1 MKKLIL
7 AVAVLAS
14 MMLIDTTPAPALGCT
29 TGWVNGKI
37 SQICDSGV
45 AVTLNNRGRSPAQR
59 CREQR
64 VFGTLKTVW
73 VCN

>member
-7 AVAVLAS
+7 AAAALAS
-14 MMLIDTTPAPALGCT
+14 MLIIETAPASALGCT

-45 AVTLNNRGRSPAQR
+45 AVTLTQRGRSPASR

-64 VFGTLKTVW
+64 VSGTLRTVW

>member
-7 AVAVLAS
+7 AAAALAL
-14 MMLIDTTPAPALGCT
+14 MMVMETAPASALGCT

-45 AVTLNNRGRSPAQR
+45 AVTLNNRGRAPAQR